1 MSTPYSKDVK
11 LDPGTFG
18 SSPACHVLVD
28 MMNNNFISIG
38 DKHKV
43 LSFVDDAN
51 IQMKWIS
58 TIAYKPAMSRS
69 LALFRED
76 LLARV
81 NQMPYEEKFK
91 THLKNVISYF
101 YKKTLRA
108 WNESK
113 LDNRKK

>member
-18 SSPACHVLVD
+18 ASPACHVLVD
-28 MMNNNFISIG
+28 MMNKNFIAIG

-43 LSFVDDAN
+43 LSFVNDAN
-51 IQMKWIS
+51 TQMKWIS
-58 TIAYKPAMSRS
+58 TISYKPAMERALS
-69 LALFRED
+69 LLRED
-76 LLARV
+76 LITRAS
-81 NQMPYEEKFK
+81 QMPYEAKFK
-91 THLKNVISYF
+91 TYLKNVICYF
-101 YKKTLRA
+101 YKKTLRT